1 MDRGYH
7 GMSLVFVFISWM
19 VFYVSGTVYMTT
31 SRPYPYLGSLDIQ
44 TGNLTNVVQF
54 HKPYLDGLWW
64 ESGVD
69 PVNKKYS
76 WYMQSK
82 EGLRLATAFI
92 NDDNYTISPPLYATQ
107 NPLGL
112 TWDPQNNLIYQVT
125 YTENSNGSIRSLT
138 SVNPDTW
145 EVKLLYSW
153 GYNDGKSFIDLVYDY
168 NNHLLYMPFE
178 IVPAKGQEILEILEI
193 FDTDSL
199 TMKKS
204 INITKG
210 PGIDEFSAEHSF
222 DFKSG
227 LIYGLTHY
235 DSLDLWGLTS
245 IDITTGITS
254 PASNPTFPSSG
265 WSVGVAQSA
274 IDPDTGYFS
283 KFFFSITENQ
293 NYLVT
298 LDLSGNLI
306 ASPIL
311 QSSDGIGSFGAA

>member
-1 MDRGYH
+1 
-7 GMSLVFVFISWM
+7 
-19 VFYVSGTVYMTT
+19 
-31 SRPYPYLGSLDIQ
+31 LDIL

-64 ESGVD
+64 ETGVD

-76 WYMQSK
+76 WFMQSK
-82 EGLRLATAFI
+82 QGLRLGTVFI
-92 NDDNYTISPPLYATQ
+92 NDGNYSISPPLWTTR
-107 NPLGL
+107 NPLDL
-112 TWDPQNNLIYQVT
+112 TWDPQNNLVYQVT
-125 YTENSNGSIRSLT
+125 YTENSNGSIRELT
-138 SVNPDTW
+138 SVDPDTW
-145 EVKLLYSW
+145 EVTLMYSW

-168 NNHLLYMPFE
+168 TTHLLYMPFE
-178 IVPAKGQEILEILEI
+178 IVLAPGGEILEILET
-193 FDTDSL
+193 FDTASQ

-227 LIYGLTHY
+227 LIFGLTHY
-235 DSLDLWGLTS
+235 DDLDLWGLTS
-245 IDITTGITS
+245 IDTTTGILS
-254 PASNPTFPSSG
+254 AASNPTFPSNG

-283 KFFFSITENQ
+283 KFFFSVDENQ

-298 LDLSGNLI
+298 LDLNGNLI
-306 ASPIL
+306 SSPIL
-311 QSSDGIGSFGAA
+311 HSADGIGSLGAV